1 MKKLLYCIT
10 LFIISFV
17 LIQCNNAGQEK
28 KGLSEMEKQELTDSI
43 EKLYKEYG
51 VPNAKQLAEEY
62 VEEYEKIKALY
73 GDSVFY
79 FDGINIGFNSL
90 AKDTIRKTMIST
102 QSEITCP
109 KCNYKKVEI
118 LPTEFCLLKYTC
130 DSCKITLNPK
140 KGDCCVFCS
149 YGTHKCPSMQE
160 E

>member
-1 MKKLLYCIT
+1 MKKTFYYIT

-17 LIQCNNAGQEK
+17 LIQCSSAEQENK
-28 KGLSEMEKQELTDSI
+28 TEVIATKDSI
-43 EKLYKEYG
+43 T
-51 VPNAKQLAEEY
+51 
-62 VEEYEKIKALY
+62 
-73 GDSVFY
+73 
-79 FDGINIGFNSL
+79 
-90 AKDTIRKTMIST
+90 AKDSISKTSVST

-109 KCNYKKVEI
+109 KCNYKKVET

-130 DSCKITLNPK
+130 DSCKIILHPK